1 MLSYYGRRIDRGVM
15 RNRLGKS
22 DTSRKRQRPHRL
34 NHLTLRLNSCEKKE
48 EYPVEFTALA
58 HTFEDLERTSSRLAL
73 IELLTQ
79 LFRSIQRPEEI
90 EQVCYLVQGRVAP
103 FFVALEMGMAEK
115 NVTKSIA
122 LASHTSPEQVA
133 ALYATLGDL
142 GLVAEQM
149 MGEAKNVPSALSVD
163 DVFLGLKAIAQT
175 SGKGAVEQKSARLAE
190 LLSHVDSM
198 SAKYVVRILL
208 GNLRLGIGD
217 ATVLDALA
225 KARWN
230 DTRKRKLLEGAYHKT
245 SDLGLIA
252 RTLWEHSDEEEA
264 QRAVAE
270 LDIQVGKPVH
280 SQLAERLKSA
290 EAIIAK
296 IGTVVAQYK
305 YDGLRAQIHK
315 NGQQVTIFS
324 RNLEDQSHMFPEL
337 VAGTL
342 QQVRAESAILD
353 AEALAYNATSE
364 EFLPFQET
372 TRRRRKHG
380 IEALAEQLPLKAFV
394 FDILYKDGVSLLDM
408 PLAERL
414 KMLEETLRLADDTLM
429 LTASH
434 TVEDAHS
441 LTLLFDEAISKG
453 LEGLVVKKPE
463 SHYEA
468 GARNFNW
475 VKLKRHSAGALN
487 DTIDCVLL
495 GYLYGR
501 GKRAAL
507 GAGSLLVGLNDPE
520 RDLFV
525 TVTKIGT
532 GLSDEQWRSIR
543 ERTKGLEVD
552 HKPARVSS
560 LIEPSVWVEPQLV
573 LEVLAD
579 EITRSP
585 THTAGKVGAEPGYAL
600 RFPRLVS
607 FRERDK
613 QPEDATTV
621 QELIELYESQGK
633 K

>member
-1 MLSYYGRRIDRGVM
+1 M
-15 RNRLGKS
+15 
-22 DTSRKRQRPHRL
+22 
-34 NHLTLRLNSCEKKE
+34 
-48 EYPVEFTALA
+48 EFARLA
-58 HTFEDLERTSSRLAL
+58 HTFEELERTSSRLTL

-79 LFRSIQRPEEI
+79 LFRSIEHPEEI

-115 NVTKSIA
+115 SVTKSLA
-122 LASHTSPEQVA
+122 LAYHTTPEHVE

-142 GLVAEQM
+142 GLVAGQVSS
-149 MGEAKNVPSALSVD
+149 EAGSVPTALSVD
-163 DVFLGLKAIAQT
+163 EVFLGLKAIAQT
-175 SGKGAVEQKSARLAE
+175 SGKGAIEQKSARLAD
-190 LLSHVDSM
+190 LLMRVDSV
-198 SAKYVVRILL
+198 SAKYVVRVLL

-230 DTRKRKLLEGAYHKT
+230 DAKKRKLLEGAYHKT

-252 RTLWEHSDEEEA
+252 RTIYEHPDEEEA
-264 QRAVAE
+264 ERAVAA

-280 SQLAERLKSA
+280 SQLAERLPSA

-296 IGTVVAQYK
+296 MGVVVAQYK

-315 NGQQVTIFS
+315 DGQQVTIFS
-324 RNLEDQSHMFPEL
+324 RNLENQSHMFPEL
-337 VAGTL
+337 IAGTL
-342 QQVRAESAILD
+342 AQVRAERAILD
-353 AEALAYNATSE
+353 AETLAYNATSE

-394 FDILYKDGVSLLDM
+394 FDILYKDGVSLLDT

-414 KMLEETLRLADDTLM
+414 KILEETIQVDDTLM
-429 LTASH
+429 RTASH
-434 TVEDAHS
+434 TVSDAHA

-453 LEGLVVKKPE
+453 LEGLVVKKQE
-463 SHYEA
+463 SRYEA

-475 VKLKRHSAGALN
+475 VKLKRHSAGALG

-507 GAGSLLVGLNDPE
+507 GAGSLLVGLYDPE
-520 RDLFV
+520 RDQFV

-552 HKPARVSS
+552 HRPARVSS

-621 QELIELYESQGK
+621 QELIELYQSQGK
-633 K
+633 Q

>member
-1 MLSYYGRRIDRGVM
+1 M
-15 RNRLGKS
+15 
-22 DTSRKRQRPHRL
+22 
-34 NHLTLRLNSCEKKE
+34 
-48 EYPVEFTALA
+48 EFAALA
-58 HTFEDLERTSSRLAL
+58 RTFEELERTSSRLAL

-79 LFRSIQRPEEI
+79 LFRSIERPEEI
-90 EQVCYLVQGRVAP
+90 QQVCYLVQGRVAP

-115 NVTKSIA
+115 SVTRSIA
-122 LASHTSPEQVA
+122 MASHTTPERIA

-142 GLVAEQM
+142 GLVVGQVKSETKSA
-149 MGEAKNVPSALSVD
+149 PSVLSVD
-163 DVFLGLKAIAQT
+163 EVFEGLKAIAQT
-175 SGKGAVEQKSARLAE
+175 AGKGAVEQKIARLSD
-190 LLSHVDSM
+190 LLTPVDSV
-198 SAKYVVRILL
+198 SAKYMVRILL

-230 DTRKRKLLEGAYHKT
+230 DAKKRKLLEGAYHKT

-252 RTLWEHSDEEEA
+252 RTLWEHPGEEEA
-264 QRAVAE
+264 QQAVAV

-280 SQLAERLKSA
+280 SQLAERLPSA

-296 IGTVVAQYK
+296 METVVAQYK

-315 NGQQVTIFS
+315 DGQQVTIFS

-337 VAGTL
+337 IAGTL
-342 QQVRAESAILD
+342 KQVRAESVILD

-380 IEALAEQLPLKAFV
+380 IEAMAEQLPLKAFV
-394 FDILYKDGVSLLDM
+394 FDILYKDGVSLLDS

-414 KMLEETLRLADDTLM
+414 KILEETMHPADDALM
-429 LTASH
+429 LTSSH
-434 TVEDAHS
+434 TVRDAHT
-441 LTLLFDEAISKG
+441 LTLLFEEAISKG
-453 LEGLVVKKPE
+453 LEGLVVKKLE
-463 SHYEA
+463 SRYEA

-495 GYLYGR
+495 GYLFGR

-507 GAGSLLVGLNDPE
+507 GAGSLLVGLYDPE

-543 ERTKGLEVD
+543 ERTRGLEVD
-552 HKPARVSS
+552 HRPARVSS

-607 FRERDK
+607 FREGDK
-613 QPEDATTV
+613 KPEDATTV
-621 QELIELYESQGK
+621 QELIELYQSQGK

>member
-1 MLSYYGRRIDRGVM
+1 M
-15 RNRLGKS
+15 
-22 DTSRKRQRPHRL
+22 
-34 NHLTLRLNSCEKKE
+34 
-48 EYPVEFTALA
+48 EFARLA
-58 HTFEDLERTSSRLAL
+58 HTFEELEQTSSRLAL
-73 IELLTQ
+73 IELLTE
-79 LFRSIQRPEEI
+79 LFRAIERPEEI

-103 FFVALEMGMAEK
+103 FYVALEMGMAEK
-115 NVTKSIA
+115 SVARS
-122 LASHTSPEQVA
+122 LATAARTTSEHVE

-142 GLVAEQM
+142 GLVAGQV
-149 MGEAKNVPSALSVD
+149 MGEAGAVSTDLSIEA
-163 DVFLGLKAIAQT
+163 VFQGLKEIAQT
-175 SGKGAVEQKSARLAE
+175 SGKGAIEHKSAQLSD
-190 LLSHVDSM
+190 LLTRVGSV

-208 GNLRLGIGD
+208 GNLRMGIGD

-230 DTRKRKLLEGAYHKT
+230 DVKKRKLLEGAYHKI
-245 SDLGLIA
+245 SDLGFIA
-252 RTLWEHSDEEEA
+252 RTLWEHPGEEA
-264 QRAVAE
+264 ERAVAA
-270 LDIQVGKPVH
+270 LSIQVGKPVH
-280 SQLAERLKSA
+280 SQLAERLPTA
-290 EAIIAK
+290 EAIIARM
-296 IGTVVAQYK
+296 GTVVAQYK

-315 NGQQVTIFS
+315 DGQQVTIFS

-337 VAGTL
+337 IAGTL
-342 QQVRAESAILD
+342 AQVRAERAILD
-353 AEALAYNATSE
+353 AETLAYNATSE

-380 IEALAEQLPLKAFV
+380 IEAMAEQLPLKAFV
-394 FDILYKDGVSLLDM
+394 FDMLYKDGVSLLDT

-414 KMLEETLRLADDTLM
+414 RILAETIEVDDTLM
-429 LTASH
+429 RTASH
-434 TVEDAHS
+434 TISDAHT

-453 LEGLVVKKPE
+453 LEGLVVKKQE
-463 SHYEA
+463 SRYEA

-507 GAGSLLVGLNDPE
+507 GAGSLLVGLYDPE
-520 RDLFV
+520 QDLFV

-543 ERTKGLEVD
+543 ERTKGLDVD
-552 HKPARVSS
+552 HRPARVSS
-560 LIEPSVWVEPQLV
+560 LIVPSVWVEPQLV

-585 THTAGKVGAEPGYAL
+585 THTAGKVGDEPGYAL

-621 QELIELYESQGK
+621 QELIELYQSQGRK
-633 K
+633 

>member
-1 MLSYYGRRIDRGVM
+1 MHIF
-15 RNRLGKS
+15 
-22 DTSRKRQRPHRL
+22 
-34 NHLTLRLNSCEKKE
+34 E
-48 EYPVEFTALA
+48 E
-58 HTFEDLERTSSRLAL
+58 LERTSSRLTL
-73 IELLTQ
+73 IDLLTE
-79 LFRSIQRPEEI
+79 LFRSIKLPEEI

-115 NVTKSIA
+115 SVARSIA
-122 LASHTSPEQVA
+122 LASHITPEHVL
-133 ALYATLGDL
+133 ALYNTLGDM
-142 GLVAEQM
+142 GLVAEQVRK
-149 MGEAKNVPSALSVD
+149 EAGAVSDTLRVA
-163 DVFLGLKAIAQT
+163 DVFLGLKTIAQT
-175 SGKGAVEQKSARLAE
+175 AGKGAVETKIAKLSD
-190 LLSHVDSM
+190 LLTHVDGL

-230 DTRKRKLLEGAYHKT
+230 DVKKRKLLEGAYNKT

-252 RTLWEHSDEEEA
+252 RTLWEHPGEEEA
-264 QRAVAE
+264 GLAVAV
-270 LDIQVGKPVH
+270 LSVQVGKPIR
-280 SQLAERLKSA
+280 SELAERLPDA

-296 IGTVVAQYK
+296 MGTVVAQYK

-315 NGQQVTIFS
+315 DGQHVTIFS

-337 VAGTL
+337 IAGTL
-342 QQVRAESAILD
+342 SQVRAERAILD
-353 AEALAYNATSE
+353 AEALAYNVTSE

-380 IEALAEQLPLKAFV
+380 IEAMAEQLPLKAFV
-394 FDILYKDGVSLLDM
+394 FDILYKDGTSLLDTQ
-408 PLAERL
+408 LSERL
-414 KMLEETLRLADDTLM
+414 KILEETLRPADDTLM

-434 TVEDAHS
+434 IIQDAHT
-441 LTLLFDEAISKG
+441 LTLLFDEAVSLG
-453 LEGLVVKKPE
+453 LEGLVVKKLE
-463 SHYEA
+463 SRYEA

-495 GYLYGR
+495 GYLFGR

-507 GAGSLLVGLNDPE
+507 GAGSLLVGVYDPE

-543 ERTKGLEVD
+543 ERTRGLEVD
-552 HKPARVSS
+552 HRPARVLS
-560 LIEPSVWVEPQLV
+560 LIEPSVWVEPQIV
-573 LEVLAD
+573 IEVLAD

-585 THTAGKVGAEPGYAL
+585 IHTAGKVGDEPGYAL

-613 QPEDATTV
+613 KPEDATTV
-621 QELIELYESQGK
+621 QELIELYQNQGRQ
-633 K
+633 

>member
-1 MLSYYGRRIDRGVM
+1 MKAEARWPGRTNEALAQLD
-15 RNRLGKS
+15 
-22 DTSRKRQRPHRL
+22 QQ
-34 NHLTLRLNSCEKKE
+34 E
-48 EYPVEFTALA
+48 EGGHPVEFARLA
-58 HTFEDLERTSSRLAL
+58 HTFEELEQTSSRLTL

-79 LFRSIQRPEEI
+79 LFRSIERPEEI
-90 EQVCYLVQGRVAP
+90 EQVCFLVQGRVAP

-115 NVTKSIA
+115 SVTRSLA
-122 LASHTSPEQVA
+122 LAYHTTPEHVE

-142 GLVAEQM
+142 GLVAGQVNR
-149 MGEAKNVPSALSVD
+149 EAGSVPTVLSVD
-163 DVFLGLKAIAQT
+163 EVFLGLKAIAQT
-175 SGKGAVEQKSARLAE
+175 SGKGAIEHKSARLVD
-190 LLSHVDSM
+190 LLTRVDDV

-230 DTRKRKLLEGAYHKT
+230 DVKKRKLLEGAYNKT
-245 SDLGLIA
+245 SDLGLIG
-252 RTLWEHSDEEEA
+252 RTIFEHPDEEEA
-264 QRAVAE
+264 ELAVAA
-270 LDIQVGKPVH
+270 LDVRVGKPIH
-280 SQLAERLKSA
+280 AQLAERLPSA
-290 EAIIAK
+290 EAIISK
-296 IGTVVAQYK
+296 MGTVVAQYK

-315 NGQQVTIFS
+315 DGQQVTIFS

-337 VAGTL
+337 IAGTL
-342 QQVRAESAILD
+342 GQVQAESVILD
-353 AEALAYNATSE
+353 AETLAYNATSE

-380 IEALAEQLPLKAFV
+380 IEAMAEQLPLKAFV
-394 FDILYKDGVSLLDM
+394 FDILYKDGVSLLDT

-414 KMLEETLRLADDTLM
+414 KILAETIEVDDTLM
-429 LTASH
+429 RTASH
-434 TVEDAHS
+434 TVSDAHT
-441 LTLLFDEAISKG
+441 LTLLFDEAVSLG
-453 LEGLVVKKPE
+453 LEGLVVKKQE
-463 SHYEA
+463 SRYEA

-475 VKLKRHSAGALN
+475 VKLKRHSAGALG

-507 GAGSLLVGLNDPE
+507 GAGSLLVGLYDPE
-520 RDLFV
+520 QDQFV

-552 HKPARVSS
+552 HRPARVSS

-585 THTAGKVGAEPGYAL
+585 THTAGKVGDEPGYAL

-621 QELIELYESQGK
+621 QELIELYQSQGRK
-633 K
+633 

>member
-1 MLSYYGRRIDRGVM
+1 M
-15 RNRLGKS
+15 
-22 DTSRKRQRPHRL
+22 
-34 NHLTLRLNSCEKKE
+34 
-48 EYPVEFTALA
+48 EFARLA
-58 HTFEDLERTSSRLAL
+58 HTFEELERTSSRLTL

-79 LFRSIQRPEEI
+79 LFRSIERTEEI

-103 FFVALEMGMAEK
+103 FYVALEMGMAEK
-115 NVTKSIA
+115 SVTRSLA
-122 LASHTSPEQVA
+122 LAYHTIPEHVE

-142 GLVAEQM
+142 GLVAGQVSSE
-149 MGEAKNVPSALSVD
+149 GESVPTVLSVD
-163 DVFLGLKAIAQT
+163 EVFGGLKAIAQT
-175 SGKGAVEQKSARLAE
+175 AGKGAIEQKSARLVD
-190 LLSHVDSM
+190 LLTRVDSV

-230 DTRKRKLLEGAYHKT
+230 DAKKRKLLEGAYHKT

-252 RTLWEHSDEEEA
+252 RTIYEHPDEEEA
-264 QRAVAE
+264 ERAVAA

-280 SQLAERLKSA
+280 SQLAERLPTT
-290 EAIIAK
+290 EAIIARM
-296 IGTVVAQYK
+296 GTVVAQYK

-315 NGQQVTIFS
+315 DGKLVTIFS

-337 VAGTL
+337 IEATL
-342 QQVRAESAILD
+342 AQVRAERAILD

-380 IEALAEQLPLKAFV
+380 IAALAEQLPLKAFV
-394 FDILYKDGVSLLDM
+394 FDILYKDGVSLLET

-414 KMLEETLRLADDTLM
+414 AILAETIYVDDTLM
-429 LTASH
+429 RTASH
-434 TVEDAHS
+434 TVSDAHT
-441 LTLLFDEAISKG
+441 LALLFDEAISKG
-453 LEGLVVKKPE
+453 LEGLVVKKQE
-463 SHYEA
+463 SRYEA

-507 GAGSLLVGLNDPE
+507 GAGSLLVGLYDPKQ
-520 RDLFV
+520 DQFV

-552 HKPARVSS
+552 HRPARVSS

-613 QPEDATTV
+613 KPEDATTV
-621 QELIELYESQGK
+621 QELVELYQSQGRK
-633 K
+633 EAAAPASPPTEE

>member
-1 MLSYYGRRIDRGVM
+1 
-15 RNRLGKS
+15 
-22 DTSRKRQRPHRL
+22 
-34 NHLTLRLNSCEKKE
+34 
-48 EYPVEFTALA
+48 VEFARLA
-58 HTFEDLERTSSRLAL
+58 HTFEELERTSSRLAL
-73 IELLTQ
+73 IDLLTEP
-79 LFRSIQRPEEI
+79 FRSVERPEELERI
-90 EQVCYLVQGRVAP
+90 CYLVQGRVAP
-103 FFVALEMGMAEK
+103 FFEALEMGMAEK
-115 NVTKSIA
+115 TVARSIA
-122 LASHTSPEQVA
+122 IAAHSTPEEVLQR
-133 ALYATLGDL
+133 YATLGDM
-142 GLVAEQM
+142 GLVAEQLWK
-149 MGEAKNVPSALSVD
+149 EAEAVSDALSVD
-163 DVFLGLKAIAQT
+163 EVFLELRAIAQT
-175 SGKGAVEQKSARLAE
+175 SGRGAIEQKIARLAD
-190 LLSHVDSM
+190 LLGRADGV

-230 DTRKRKLLEGAYHKT
+230 DVKKRKLLEGAYNKT
-245 SDLGLIA
+245 SDLGLIG
-252 RTLWEHSDEEEA
+252 RTIFDHPDDEEAE
-264 QRAVAE
+264 RAVAT
-270 LDIQVGKPVH
+270 LDIQVGKPIH
-280 SQLAERLKSA
+280 SQLAERLPSA

-296 IGTVVAQYK
+296 MGTVVAQYK

-315 NGQQVTIFS
+315 NGDQVTIFS

-337 VAGTL
+337 IAGTL
-342 QQVRAESAILD
+342 EQVRAESAILD

-372 TRRRRKHG
+372 TRRRRKYG
-380 IEALAEQLPLKAFV
+380 IEAMAEQLPLKAFV
-394 FDILYKDGVSLLDM
+394 FDMLSKDGVSLLDV
-408 PLAERL
+408 PLQERL
-414 KMLEETLRLADDTLM
+414 KILAETIEVDDTLIR
-429 LTASH
+429 TASH
-434 TVEDAHS
+434 TVSDAHT
-441 LTLLFDEAISKG
+441 LTLLFGDAISKG
-453 LEGLVVKKPE
+453 LEGLVVKKQE
-463 SHYEA
+463 SRYEA

-507 GAGSLLVGLNDPE
+507 GAGSLLVGLYDPQQ
-520 RDLFV
+520 DQFV

-543 ERTKGLEVD
+543 ERTRGLEVD
-552 HKPARVSS
+552 HRPARVSS

-585 THTAGKVGAEPGYAL
+585 IHTAGKVGVEPGYAL

-607 FRERDK
+607 FREADK

-621 QELIELYESQGK
+621 QELIELYQSQGRR
-633 K
+633 

>member
-1 MLSYYGRRIDRGVM
+1 M
-15 RNRLGKS
+15 
-22 DTSRKRQRPHRL
+22 
-34 NHLTLRLNSCEKKE
+34 
-48 EYPVEFTALA
+48 EFANLA
-58 HTFEDLERTSSRLAL
+58 RTFEELERTSSRLSL
-73 IELLTQ
+73 IELVTQ
-79 LFRSIQRPEEI
+79 LFRSIEQPEEI
-90 EQVCYLVQGRVAP
+90 QQICYLMQGRVAP
-103 FFVALEMGMAEK
+103 FYEALEMGMAEK
-115 NVTKSIA
+115 SVTKAIA
-122 LASHTSPEQVA
+122 MAFHSTPEQIE
-133 ALYATLGDL
+133 ALYGTLGDL
-142 GLVAEQM
+142 GLVAEQVRN
-149 MGEAKNVPSALSVD
+149 EAEDAPSPLSID
-163 DVFLGLKAIAQT
+163 DVFEELRAIAHT
-175 SGKGAVEQKSARLAE
+175 SGKGAVESKSARLVS
-190 LLSHVDSM
+190 LLRQVDSV
-198 SAKYVVRILL
+198 SARYVVRILL
-208 GNLRLGIGD
+208 GNLRMGIGD

-225 KARWN
+225 KVRWN
-230 DTRKRKLLEGAYHKT
+230 DAKKRKLLEGAYHKI

-252 RTLWEHSDEEEA
+252 RTLWEHPEEEEA
-264 QRAVAE
+264 QRVIAA
-270 LDIQVGKPVH
+270 LDVQVGKPVH
-280 SQLAERLKSA
+280 SQLAERLPTV

-296 IGTVVAQYK
+296 MGTVVAQYK

-315 NGQQVTIFS
+315 HGEHVTIFS

-337 VAGTL
+337 IEGTRK
-342 QQVRAESAILD
+342 QIQAESVILD

-380 IEALAEQLPLKAFV
+380 IETLAQQLPLKAFV
-394 FDILYKDGVSLLDM
+394 FDILYKDGVSLLDT
-408 PLAERL
+408 PLLERL
-414 KMLEETLRLADDTLM
+414 KILEQTLRPADDILI

-434 TVEDAHS
+434 EMQDAYE

-463 SHYEA
+463 SRYEA

-475 VKLKRHSAGALN
+475 VKLKRHSAGALG

-495 GYLYGR
+495 GYLFGR

-507 GAGSLLVGLNDPE
+507 GAGSLLVGLYDPE
-520 RDLFV
+520 QDLFV

-543 ERTKGLEVD
+543 GRTRGLEVD
-552 HKPARVSS
+552 HRPARVSS

-585 THTAGKVGAEPGYAL
+585 IHTAGKAGAEPGYAL
-600 RFPRLVS
+600 RFPRLIS
-607 FRERDK
+607 FREADK

-621 QELIELYESQGK
+621 QELIELYETQGK

>member
-1 MLSYYGRRIDRGVM
+1 
-15 RNRLGKS
+15 
-22 DTSRKRQRPHRL
+22 
-34 NHLTLRLNSCEKKE
+34 
-48 EYPVEFTALA
+48 VEFAALA
-58 HTFEDLERTSSRLAL
+58 RTFEELERTSSRLAL

-79 LFRSIQRPEEI
+79 LFRSIERPEEI

-115 NVTKSIA
+115 SVTRSIA
-122 LASHTSPEQVA
+122 MASHTTPERIA

-142 GLVAEQM
+142 GLVVGQVKSETKSA
-149 MGEAKNVPSALSVD
+149 PSVLSVD
-163 DVFLGLKAIAQT
+163 EVFKGLKAIAQT
-175 SGKGAVEQKSARLAE
+175 AGKGAVEQKIARLSD
-190 LLSHVDSM
+190 LLTPVDSV
-198 SAKYVVRILL
+198 SAKYMVRILL

-225 KARWN
+225 KARWK
-230 DTRKRKLLEGAYHKT
+230 DAKKRKLLEGAYHKT

-252 RTLWEHSDEEEA
+252 RTLWEHPGEEEA
-264 QRAVAE
+264 QQAVAV

-280 SQLAERLKSA
+280 SQLAERLPSA

-296 IGTVVAQYK
+296 METVVAQYK

-315 NGQQVTIFS
+315 EGQQVTIFS

-337 VAGTL
+337 IAGTIK
-342 QQVRAESAILD
+342 QVRAESVILD

-380 IEALAEQLPLKAFV
+380 IEAMAEQLPLKAFV
-394 FDILYKDGVSLLDM
+394 FDILYKDGVSLLDS

-414 KMLEETLRLADDTLM
+414 KILEETMHQSSDTLM
-429 LTASH
+429 LTSSH
-434 TVEDAHS
+434 MVRDAHT
-441 LTLLFDEAISKG
+441 LTLLFEEAISKG
-453 LEGLVVKKPE
+453 LEGLVVKKLE
-463 SHYEA
+463 SRYEA

-495 GYLYGR
+495 GYLFGR

-507 GAGSLLVGLNDPE
+507 GAGSLLVGLYDPE

-543 ERTKGLEVD
+543 ERTRGLEVD
-552 HKPARVSS
+552 HRPARVSS

-607 FRERDK
+607 FREGDK
-613 QPEDATTV
+613 KPEDATTV
-621 QELIELYESQGK
+621 QELIELYQSQGK

>member
-1 MLSYYGRRIDRGVM
+1 M
-15 RNRLGKS
+15 
-22 DTSRKRQRPHRL
+22 
-34 NHLTLRLNSCEKKE
+34 
-48 EYPVEFTALA
+48 EFARLA
-58 HTFEDLERTSSRLAL
+58 HTFEELERTGSRLAL
-73 IELLTQ
+73 IELLTAP
-79 LFRSIQRPEEI
+79 FRSVERPEEI
-90 EQVCYLVQGRVAP
+90 EKVCYLVQGRVAP
-103 FFVALEMGMAEK
+103 FFEALEMGMAEK
-115 NVTKSIA
+115 TVARSIA
-122 LASHTSPEQVA
+122 IAAHTTSEDVLQR
-133 ALYATLGDL
+133 YATLGDM
-142 GLVAEQM
+142 GLVAEQLRKGAGAM
-149 MGEAKNVPSALSVD
+149 SDALSVD
-163 DVFLGLKAIAQT
+163 EVFLALRAIAQT
-175 SGKGAVEQKSARLAE
+175 SGKGAVEQKIAGLAD
-190 LLSHVDSM
+190 LLTQVDGV

-230 DTRKRKLLEGAYHKT
+230 DVKKRKLLEGAYNKT
-245 SDLGLIA
+245 SDLGLIG
-252 RTLWEHSDEEEA
+252 RTIFEHSDEEEA
-264 QRAVAE
+264 ERAVAA

-280 SQLAERLKSA
+280 SQLAERLPTA

-296 IGTVVAQYK
+296 MGAVVVQYK

-315 NGQQVTIFS
+315 DGQQVTIFS

-337 VAGTL
+337 IAGTL
-342 QQVRAESAILD
+342 KQVRAERAILD

-394 FDILYKDGVSLLDM
+394 FDILYKDGASLLDT

-414 KMLEETLRLADDTLM
+414 KILEEILHPADATLM

-434 TVEDAHS
+434 TEQDAHT

-463 SHYEA
+463 SRYEA

-507 GAGSLLVGLNDPE
+507 GAGSLLVGVYDPE

-543 ERTKGLEVD
+543 ERTRGLEVD
-552 HKPARVSS
+552 HRPARVSS

-585 THTAGKVGAEPGYAL
+585 IHTAGKVGAEPGYAL
-600 RFPRLVS
+600 RFPRLIS
-607 FRERDK
+607 FREADK
-613 QPEDATTV
+613 KPEDATTIH
-621 QELIELYESQGK
+621 ELIELYESQGK

>member
-1 MLSYYGRRIDRGVM
+1 M
-15 RNRLGKS
+15 
-22 DTSRKRQRPHRL
+22 
-34 NHLTLRLNSCEKKE
+34 
-48 EYPVEFTALA
+48 EFARLA
-58 HTFEDLERTSSRLAL
+58 HTFEELEGTSSRLTL

-103 FFVALEMGMAEK
+103 FYVALEMGMAERS
-115 NVTKSIA
+115 VTRSLA
-122 LASHTSPEQVA
+122 LAYHAASEYVE

-142 GLVAEQM
+142 GLVAAQVNR
-149 MGEAKNVPSALSVD
+149 EAGIASTILSVD
-163 DVFLGLKAIAQT
+163 DVFVGLKAIAQM
-175 SGKGAVEQKSARLAE
+175 SGKGAVEQKSASLSD
-190 LLSHVDSM
+190 LLTRMDSV

-225 KARWN
+225 KARWS
-230 DTRKRKLLEGAYHKT
+230 DTKKRKLLEGAYHKT

-252 RTLWEHSDEEEA
+252 KTIYEHSGEEEA
-264 QRAVAE
+264 ERAVAA

-280 SQLAERLKSA
+280 SQLAERLPTA

-296 IGTVVAQYK
+296 MGTVVAQYK

-337 VAGTL
+337 IAATL
-342 QQVRAESAILD
+342 AQVRAERAILD

-380 IEALAEQLPLKAFV
+380 IEAMAEQLPLKAFV
-394 FDILYKDGVSLLDM
+394 FDILYKDGVSLLDT
-408 PLAERL
+408 PLQQRLKILAETI
-414 KMLEETLRLADDTLM
+414 EIDDTLM
-429 LTASH
+429 RTASH
-434 TVEDAHS
+434 TVSDAHT
-441 LTLLFDEAISKG
+441 LTLLFDDAISKG
-453 LEGLVVKKPE
+453 LEGLVVKKQG
-463 SHYEA
+463 SRYEA

-487 DTIDCVLL
+487 DTIDGVLL

-507 GAGSLLVGLNDPE
+507 GAGSLLVGLYDPE
-520 RDLFV
+520 QDQFV
-525 TVTKIGT
+525 TVTRIGT

-560 LIEPSVWVEPQLV
+560 LIEPSVWVEPKLV

-585 THTAGKVGAEPGYAL
+585 IHTAGKVGDEPGYAL

-607 FRERDK
+607 FRETDK

-621 QELIELYESQGK
+621 QELIELYQSQSRK
-633 K
+633 

>member
-1 MLSYYGRRIDRGVM
+1 MIR
-15 RNRLGKS
+15 
-22 DTSRKRQRPHRL
+22 
-34 NHLTLRLNSCEKKE
+34 E
-48 EYPVEFTALA
+48 EEGFSMEFANLA
-58 HTFEDLERTSSRLAL
+58 RTFEELERTSSRLSL
-73 IELLTQ
+73 IELVTQ
-79 LFRSIQRPEEI
+79 LFRSIEQPEEI
-90 EQVCYLVQGRVAP
+90 QQVCYLMQGRVAP
-103 FFVALEMGMAEK
+103 FYEALEMGMAEK
-115 NVTKSIA
+115 SVTKAIA
-122 LASHTSPEQVA
+122 LAFHSTPEQIE
-133 ALYATLGDL
+133 ALYGKLGDL
-142 GLVAEQM
+142 GLVAEQVRN
-149 MGEAKNVPSALSVD
+149 ETEDAPAALSID
-163 DVFLGLKAIAQT
+163 DVFEELRAIAHIT
-175 SGKGAVEQKSARLAE
+175 GRGAIESKSARLVS
-190 LLSHVDSM
+190 LLRQVDSV
-198 SAKYVVRILL
+198 SARYVVRILL
-208 GNLRLGIGD
+208 GKLRMGIGD

-230 DTRKRKLLEGAYHKT
+230 DAKKRKLLEGAYHKI

-252 RTLWEHSDEEEA
+252 RTLWEHPEEEEA
-264 QRAVAE
+264 QRVIAAM
-270 LDIQVGKPVH
+270 DIQVGKPVH
-280 SQLAERLKSA
+280 SQLAERLPTA

-296 IGTVVAQYK
+296 MGTVVAQYK

-315 NGQQVTIFS
+315 HGEHVTIFS

-337 VAGTL
+337 IEGTRK
-342 QQVRAESAILD
+342 QIKAESVILD

-394 FDILYKDGVSLLDM
+394 FDILYKDGVSLLDT
-408 PLAERL
+408 PLLERL
-414 KMLEETLRLADDTLM
+414 KILEETLQVDETLM
-429 LTASH
+429 RTASH
-434 TVEDAHS
+434 TESDAH
-441 LTLLFDEAISKG
+441 TLIILFDEAISKG

-463 SHYEA
+463 SLYET

-495 GYLYGR
+495 GYLFGR
-501 GKRAAL
+501 GKRAAF
-507 GAGSLLVGLNDPE
+507 GAGSLLVGLYDPE

-532 GLSDEQWRSIR
+532 GLSDEQWGSIR
-543 ERTKGLEVD
+543 ERTRGLEVD
-552 HKPARVSS
+552 HRPARVSS

-585 THTAGKVGAEPGYAL
+585 IHTAGKVGTEPGYAL
-600 RFPRLVS
+600 RFPRLIS
-607 FRERDK
+607 FRDADK

>member
-1 MLSYYGRRIDRGVM
+1 MEF
-15 RNRLGKS
+15 
-22 DTSRKRQRPHRL
+22 SR
-34 NHLTLRLNSCEKKE
+34 
-48 EYPVEFTALA
+48 LA
-58 HTFEDLERTSSRLAL
+58 HTFEELEGTSSRLTL

-79 LFRSIQRPEEI
+79 LFRSIERPEEI

-115 NVTKSIA
+115 SVARSIV
-122 LASHTSPEQVA
+122 LASHTTPEHVE

-142 GLVAEQM
+142 GLVAGQVNR
-149 MGEAKNVPSALSVD
+149 EAGIVPTILSVEEI
-163 DVFLGLKAIAQT
+163 FQGLQAIAQT
-175 SGKGAVEQKSARLAE
+175 AGKGAVEQRMARLSD
-190 LLSHVDSM
+190 LLGRVDSV

-230 DTRKRKLLEGAYHKT
+230 DAKKRKLLEGAYHKT

-252 RTLWEHSDEEEA
+252 RTLWEHPGEEEA
-264 QRAVAE
+264 ERAVAA

-280 SQLAERLKSA
+280 SQLAERLPTA

-296 IGTVVAQYK
+296 MGVVVAQYK

-315 NGQQVTIFS
+315 DGQQVTIFS

-337 VAGTL
+337 IAGTL
-342 QQVRAESAILD
+342 KQVRAERAILD

-380 IEALAEQLPLKAFV
+380 IEAMAEQLPLKAFV
-394 FDILYKDGVSLLDM
+394 FDILYKDGASLLDT
-408 PLAERL
+408 PLVERL
-414 KMLEETLRLADDTLM
+414 KILEETLQPDDILM
-429 LTASH
+429 RTASH
-434 TVEDAHS
+434 TVQDAHT
-441 LTLLFDEAISKG
+441 LTLLFDEAISLG
-453 LEGLVVKKPE
+453 LEGLVVKKLE
-463 SHYEA
+463 SRYEA
-468 GARNFNW
+468 GVRNFTW

-495 GYLYGR
+495 GYLFGR

-507 GAGSLLVGLNDPE
+507 GAGSLLVGVYDPGQ
-520 RDLFV
+520 DQFV

-552 HKPARVSS
+552 HRPARVSS
-560 LIEPSVWVEPQLV
+560 LIEPSVWVEPRLV
-573 LEVLAD
+573 IEVLAD

-600 RFPRLVS
+600 RFPRLIS
-607 FRERDK
+607 FREGDK
-613 QPEDATTV
+613 KPEDATTV

-633 K
+633 R

>member
-1 MLSYYGRRIDRGVM
+1 M
-15 RNRLGKS
+15 
-22 DTSRKRQRPHRL
+22 
-34 NHLTLRLNSCEKKE
+34 
-48 EYPVEFTALA
+48 EFARLA
-58 HTFEDLERTSSRLAL
+58 HTFEELEGTSSRLAL

-79 LFRSIQRPEEI
+79 LFRSIERPEEI

-103 FFVALEMGMAEK
+103 FYVALEMGMAEK
-115 NVTKSIA
+115 SVTRA
-122 LASHTSPEQVA
+122 LAQASHTTPEQVE
-133 ALYATLGDL
+133 ALSATLGDL
-142 GLVAEQM
+142 GLVAAQVS
-149 MGEAKNVPSALSVD
+149 GEAERATTALSIAE
-163 DVFLGLKAIAQT
+163 VFGSLQAIAQT
-175 SGKGAVEQKSARLAE
+175 SGKGAIEHKSTQLVD
-190 LLSHVDSM
+190 LLSRVDSV
-198 SAKYVVRILL
+198 SAKYVVRIVL
-208 GNLRLGIGD
+208 GNLRMGIGD

-230 DTRKRKLLEGAYHKT
+230 DVKKRKLLEGAYHKT
-245 SDLGLIA
+245 SDLGLIG
-252 RTLWEHSDEEEA
+252 RTIYEQLDEEEA
-264 QRAVAE
+264 ERAVEA

-280 SQLAERLKSA
+280 SQLAERLPSA
-290 EAIIAK
+290 EAIIARM
-296 IGTVVAQYK
+296 GVVVAQYK

-315 NGQQVTIFS
+315 DGQQVTIFS
-324 RNLEDQSHMFPEL
+324 RNLEDQTHMFPEL
-337 VAGTL
+337 IAGAL
-342 QQVRAESAILD
+342 AQVRAESAILD

-364 EFLPFQET
+364 DFLPFQET

-394 FDILYKDGVSLLDM
+394 FDILYKDGVSLLDT
-408 PLAERL
+408 PLVERLNILAETIQVD
-414 KMLEETLRLADDTLM
+414 ETLMR
-429 LTASH
+429 TANQ
-434 TVEDAHS
+434 TVSDAHT
-441 LTLLFDEAISKG
+441 LTLLFDEAISLG
-453 LEGLVVKKPE
+453 LEGLVVKKQE
-463 SHYEA
+463 SRYEA

-507 GAGSLLVGLNDPE
+507 GAGSLLVGLYDPE
-520 RDLFV
+520 QDQFV

-543 ERTKGLEVD
+543 ERTGGLEVD
-552 HKPARVSS
+552 RKPARVSS

-573 LEVLAD
+573 VEVLAD

-585 THTAGKVGAEPGYAL
+585 THTAGKVGDEPGYAL

-607 FRERDK
+607 FRDADK

-621 QELIELYESQGK
+621 RELIELYQSQGK

>member
-1 MLSYYGRRIDRGVM
+1 M
-15 RNRLGKS
+15 
-22 DTSRKRQRPHRL
+22 
-34 NHLTLRLNSCEKKE
+34 
-48 EYPVEFTALA
+48 EFAGLA
-58 HTFEDLERTSSRLAL
+58 HTFEELERTSSRLML

-79 LFRSIQRPEEI
+79 LFRSIERPEEI

-103 FFVALEMGMAEK
+103 FFEALEMGMAEK
-115 NVTKSIA
+115 SVARS
-122 LASHTSPEQVA
+122 LAMAYHTTSEHVE
-133 ALYATLGDL
+133 ALYAALGDM
-142 GLVAEQM
+142 GLVAVQVNR
-149 MGEAKNVPSALSVD
+149 EAGIVPTVLSVD
-163 DVFLGLKAIAQT
+163 EIFQGLKAIAQT
-175 SGKGAVEQKSARLAE
+175 AGKGAVEQRIAKLSD
-190 LLSHVDSM
+190 LLTRVDGM
-198 SAKYVVRILL
+198 SAKYVVRVLL

-230 DTRKRKLLEGAYHKT
+230 DAKKRKLLEGAYHKT

-252 RTLWEHSDEEEA
+252 RTLWEHPEEEEA
-264 QRAVAE
+264 QRAVAA
-270 LDIQVGKPVH
+270 LDVQLGKPVH
-280 SQLAERLKSA
+280 SQLAERLPSA
-290 EAIIAK
+290 EAIMAK
-296 IGTVVAQYK
+296 MGAVVAQYK

-315 NGQQVTIFS
+315 DGMLVTIFS

-337 VAGTL
+337 IEGTL
-342 QQVRAESAILD
+342 KQVRAESAILD

-380 IEALAEQLPLKAFV
+380 IEAMAEQIPLKAFV
-394 FDILYKDGVSLLDM
+394 FDILYKDGASLLDT

-414 KMLEETLRLADDTLM
+414 RILEETIHPADDTLM

-434 TVEDAHS
+434 TVEDAHT
-441 LTLLFDEAISKG
+441 LTLLFDEAVSLG

-463 SHYEA
+463 SRYEA

-495 GYLYGR
+495 GYLFGR
-501 GKRAAL
+501 GKRAAF
-507 GAGSLLVGLNDPE
+507 GAGSLLVGVYDPE

-543 ERTKGLEVD
+543 ERTRGLEVD
-552 HKPARVSS
+552 HRPARVSS
-560 LIEPSVWVEPQLV
+560 LIEPSVWVEPQIV
-573 LEVLAD
+573 IEVLAD

-607 FRERDK
+607 FREGDK

-621 QELIELYESQGK
+621 QELIELYQSQGK

>member
-1 MLSYYGRRIDRGVM
+1 M
-15 RNRLGKS
+15 
-22 DTSRKRQRPHRL
+22 
-34 NHLTLRLNSCEKKE
+34 
-48 EYPVEFTALA
+48 EFANLA
-58 HTFEDLERTSSRLAL
+58 RTFEELERTSSRLSL
-73 IELLTQ
+73 IELVTQ
-79 LFRSIQRPEEI
+79 LFRSIEQPEEI
-90 EQVCYLVQGRVAP
+90 QQVCYLMQGRVAP
-103 FFVALEMGMAEK
+103 FYEALEMGMAEK
-115 NVTKSIA
+115 SVSKAIA
-122 LASHTSPEQVA
+122 LASHSTPEQIE
-133 ALYATLGDL
+133 ALYGSLGDL
-142 GLVAEQM
+142 GLVAEQVCS
-149 MGEAKNVPSALSVD
+149 EAEDVPSPLSID
-163 DVFLGLKAIAQT
+163 DVFEELRAIAHT
-175 SGKGAVEQKSARLAE
+175 AGKGAVEHKSARLVS
-190 LLSHVDSM
+190 LLRQVDSV

-208 GNLRLGIGD
+208 GNLRMGIGD

-230 DTRKRKLLEGAYHKT
+230 DVKKRKLLEGAYHKI

-252 RTLWEHSDEEEA
+252 RTIWEHPEEEEA
-264 QRAVAE
+264 QRVIAAMDV
-270 LDIQVGKPVH
+270 QVGKPVH
-280 SQLAERLKSA
+280 SQLAERLPTA

-296 IGTVVAQYK
+296 MGTVVAQYK

-315 NGQQVTIFS
+315 DGEHVTIFS

-337 VAGTL
+337 IEGTRK
-342 QQVRAESAILD
+342 QIQAESVILD

-380 IEALAEQLPLKAFV
+380 IEVLAQQLPLKAFV
-394 FDILYKDGVSLLDM
+394 FDILYKDGVSLLDT
-408 PLAERL
+408 PLLERL
-414 KMLEETLRLADDTLM
+414 KILEETMHPTDETLM

-434 TVEDAHS
+434 QIQDAHE
-441 LTLLFDEAISKG
+441 LILLFDEAVSLG

-463 SHYEA
+463 SRYEA

-475 VKLKRHSAGALN
+475 VKLKRHSAGALG

-495 GYLYGR
+495 GYLFGR

-507 GAGSLLVGLNDPE
+507 GAGSLLVGLYDPE
-520 RDLFV
+520 QDLFV

-543 ERTKGLEVD
+543 ERTRGLEVD
-552 HKPARVSS
+552 HRPARVSS
-560 LIEPSVWVEPQLV
+560 LIKPSVWVEPQLV

-585 THTAGKVGAEPGYAL
+585 IHTAGKVGAEPGYAL

-607 FRERDK
+607 FREADK

>member
-1 MLSYYGRRIDRGVM
+1 
-15 RNRLGKS
+15 
-22 DTSRKRQRPHRL
+22 
-34 NHLTLRLNSCEKKE
+34 
-48 EYPVEFTALA
+48 VEFARLA
-58 HTFEDLERTSSRLAL
+58 HTLEELEGTSSRLTL

-79 LFRSIQRPEEI
+79 LFRSIERPEEI
-90 EQVCYLVQGRVAP
+90 EQVCYLIQGRVAP

-115 NVTKSIA
+115 SVTRSLA
-122 LASHTSPEQVA
+122 LAYHTTPEHVE

-142 GLVAEQM
+142 GLVAGQVNR
-149 MGEAKNVPSALSVD
+149 EAGSVSTVLSVD
-163 DVFLGLKAIAQT
+163 EVFLGLKAIAQT
-175 SGKGAVEQKSARLAE
+175 AGKGAIEHKSAR
-190 LLSHVDSM
+190 
-198 SAKYVVRILL
+198 L

-230 DTRKRKLLEGAYHKT
+230 DVKKRKLLEGAYNKT
-245 SDLGLIA
+245 SDLGLIG
-252 RTLWEHSDEEEA
+252 RTIFEHPDEEEA
-264 QRAVAE
+264 QHAVAA
-270 LDIQVGKPVH
+270 LDVQVGKPIH
-280 SQLAERLKSA
+280 AQLAERLPSA

-296 IGTVVAQYK
+296 MGTVVAQYK

-315 NGQQVTIFS
+315 NGDQVTIFS

-337 VAGTL
+337 IAGTL
-342 QQVRAESAILD
+342 GQVRAESAILD
-353 AEALAYNATSE
+353 AETLAYNATSE

-394 FDILYKDGVSLLDM
+394 FDILYKDGVSLLDI

-414 KMLEETLRLADDTLM
+414 KILEETIEVDDTLM
-429 LTASH
+429 RTASH
-434 TVEDAHS
+434 TVSDAHT

-453 LEGLVVKKPE
+453 LEGLVVKKQE
-463 SHYEA
+463 SRYEA

-507 GAGSLLVGLNDPE
+507 GAGSLLVGLYDPE
-520 RDLFV
+520 QDQFV

-552 HKPARVSS
+552 HRPARVSS

-585 THTAGKVGAEPGYAL
+585 THTAGKVGDEPGYAL

-621 QELIELYESQGK
+621 QELIELYQSQGRK
-633 K
+633 